1 MIGSPSGEIGIAPLM
16 IVRMPISFSTGMR
29 SAAGSAK
36 GSSRSMLGW
45 NSSRPKLARHA
56 GLAEGR
62 VSSSQ
67 PPIAK
72 APGSGL
78 R

>member
-1 MIGSPSGEIGIAPLM
+1 
-16 IVRMPISFSTGMR
+16 MR
-29 SAAGSAK
+29 SAAGSMKA
-36 GSSRSMLGW
+36 SSRSMLGW
-45 NSSRPKLARHA
+45 NSSRSKPSGMPASPKVGVL
-56 GLAEGR
+56 
-62 VSSSQ
+62 SSQ

>member
-16 IVRMPISFSTGMR
+16 IVRIPISFSTGMR
-29 SAAGSAK
+29 SAAGSMNA
-36 GSSRSMLGW
+36 SSRSMLGW
-45 NSSRPKLARHA
+45 NSSRSKPAGMPVSPKV
-56 GLAEGR
+56 G
-62 VSSSQ
+62 VSASQ